1 MPADEAKEQRRSLS
15 VYDYSDKSIAH
26 AAIAVLV
33 YAGLHALGAI
43 VGALQQPQVAIWFV
57 VDFVFQF
64 LLLGV
69 LAFGIYK
76 KSRVA
81 VVLAILYVVGTQL
94 YIWIGL
100 GAFSGTIVAVI
111 VTGFLLR
118 GAKRIFEDHR
128 ERAERVTSREPEAP

>member
-26 AAIAVLV
+26 AAIALLV

-57 VDFVFQF
+57 ADFVFQF
-64 LLLGV
+64 
-69 LAFGIYK
+69 
-76 KSRVA
+76 
-81 VVLAILYVVGTQL
+81 VVGTQL

-118 GAKRIFEDHR
+118 GAKRIFEEHH
-128 ERAERVTSREPEAP
+128 ERTESLALREPEAP